1 MTTIGDK
8 ELIELLAGVSRSF
21 VLTIRALPK
30 GLRRPIGLAYL
41 LARTSDTIADTATAP
56 VDVRIQSLKEFSGSL
71 PITHLASISPG
82 NPAERHLLQ
91 NIPRITAMVD
101 TLPESDRA
109 EIRTLLQKI
118 TEGQRLDLLRFP
130 DPGKVSAIATAADL
144 DQYTYLVA
152 GCVGEFW
159 TRICA
164 AHIPR
169 YSSLDLDVL
178 SQLGRAF
185 GQGLQLVNILR
196 DIPEDLNNGRCYLPI
211 SDLRA
216 VGISDPARL
225 VDDPSAAQPV
235 FDAWRRRALDHHAQA
250 RQYIGSLRPIRIRF
264 ACLLP
269 WAIGLRTL
277 ALLEKTP
284 PLQTTTRIKVPRAEV
299 RRITRRALWAAL
311 SNNSLERW
319 ARDLE

>member
-1 MTTIGDK
+1 
-8 ELIELLAGVSRSF
+8 
-21 VLTIRALPK
+21 LPK

-56 VDVRIQSLKEFSGSL
+56 VDVRIQCLKEFSGSL
-71 PITHLASISPG
+71 PITYLSAISPE

-109 EIRTLLQKI
+109 EIRILLQKI

-130 DPGKVSAIATAADL
+130 DPEKIRAIETAADL
-144 DQYTYLVA
+144 DEYTYLVA

-169 YSSLDLDVL
+169 YSSLGIEEL

-196 DIPEDLNNGRCYLPI
+196 DIPEDLRNGRCYLPLA
-211 SDLRA
+211 DLRA
-216 VGISDPARL
+216 IGISDPSTLR
-225 VDDPSAAQPV
+225 DNPPAAQPV
-235 FDAWRRRALDHHAQA
+235 FDAWHRRALDHHAQA
-250 RQYIGSLRPIRIRF
+250 RQYIESLRPIRIRF

-277 ALLEKTP
+277 ALLEKTS
-284 PLQTTTRIKVPRAEV
+284 PLRTPARIKVPRPEV
-299 RRITRRALWAAL
+299 RRIMRKAVWAAL
-311 SNNSLERW
+311 SNNFLRRW
-319 ARDLE
+319 TPV